1 MKVMEFDKE
10 LNMKVMEF
18 DKELNMKVV
27 EVDSKTGVPIHP
39 EDILD
44 TGKIPSFTGGVSKK
58 FLIGGLTIT
67 VLFPLMGF
75 IFGYAVYKQPIDGF
89 ILMGMVFV
97 FNYLTIKV
105 IAWMTK
111 E

>member
-1 MKVMEFDKE
+1 MKA
-10 LNMKVMEF
+10 MEF

-44 TGKIPSFTGGVSKK
+44 TGKIPSKTGGVSKR
-58 FLIGGLTIT
+58 FLVGGLMIT
-67 VLFPLMGF
+67 LLFPIIGF
-75 IFGYAVYKQPIDGF
+75 IFGYGLYKQPIDGF
-89 ILMGMVFV
+89 ILMCMVFV